1 MLVDEHSWPEWV
13 TFSTTATTGR
23 CPWLA
28 CVAAPTV
35 YCLFI
40 RTFSSFICHPI
51 SSQNEPLQAVWV
63 LDHSD
68 TRRPPCLGG
77 SCGTVSVD
85 HLGRLENLVCVTSW
99 CGRWAKPVDV
109 AAGTE
114 KKKTNLIC
122 AWQHLRSICT
132 RRTDMTRVCL
142 HSIHQEVTSLSVPQE
157 PNVLLLLPLIHAWK
171 FAFLFSTRTWTE
183 LSFKGGTVGSANL
196 ETKLEN
202 LTGTTT
208 TTTTKKL

>member
-68 TRRPPCLGG
+68 TRRPPCWGG
-77 SCGTVSVD
+77 SCGSVSVD

-99 CGRWAKPVDV
+99 CGRWAKSVDV

-114 KKKTNLIC
+114 KKNQTSYVPDNISGVFVLAVLIWLVYVYTPFTRKWHHCLCHKNQMYFCFCLWFMPGNLPF
-122 AWQHLRSICT
+122 
-132 RRTDMTRVCL
+132 CL
-142 HSIHQEVTSLSVPQE
+142 VLEPGQSCLSKEE
-157 PNVLLLLPLIHAWK
+157 PLVL
-171 FAFLFSTRTWTE
+171 T
-183 LSFKGGTVGSANL
+183 
-196 ETKLEN
+196 
-202 LTGTTT
+202 
-208 TTTTKKL
+208 

>member
-68 TRRPPCLGG
+68 TRRPPCWGG

-114 KKKTNLIC
+114 KKTKPHMCLTTSPEYLYSPYWYDSC
-122 AWQHLRSICT
+122 MST
-132 RRTDMTRVCL
+132 L
-142 HSIHQEVTSLSVPQE
+142 HSPGSDITVCATRT
-157 PNVLLLLPLIHAWK
+157 K
-171 FAFLFSTRTWTE
+171 CTFAFASDSCLEICLF
-183 LSFKGGTVGSANL
+183 V
-196 ETKLEN
+196 
-202 LTGTTT
+202 
-208 TTTTKKL
+208 